1 MKENCWP
8 EPNMRSS
15 AYTKPVILKLLR
27 NWAALYFYL
36 RLEKDWDKS
45 GIKKVKKLK
54 IGGDWDN
61 SWAKICLFKKC
72 RTKYLKQSKEE
83 MERNWTGL
91 ENFDICFFIFF
102 FRLLL
107 ANFYIQEREWPLGY
121 ISIQIWDM
129 SDIS

>member
-1 MKENCWP
+1 
-8 EPNMRSS
+8 MRSS

-36 RLEKDWDKS
+36 RLEKEWDKS

-61 SWAKICLFKKC
+61 SWAKICLFRKC

-102 FRLLL
+102 LRLLL